1 MNDHSLVAV
10 IRQWMRSAKW
20 GMIAMGIVNLSAV
33 FTDFSLGFSWLSGGV
48 AVALGAPGVVLLTI
62 INAIL
67 LIG

>member
-1 MNDHSLVAV
+1 MNDHSLIAV
-10 IRQWMRSAKW
+10 IRQWMRSAQW
-20 GMIAMGIVNLSAV
+20 GGIAMGIVNLSAAC
-33 FTDFSLGFSWLSGGV
+33 TGFSLGFSWLSGGV